1 MSLKNLY
8 AWNGG
13 IEKKSRTYSC
23 SMEKSSNCG
32 VEKTTSCGGDAGG
45 EGDAGEVDE
54 WKSYIL
60 RRIV

>member
-13 IEKKSRTYSC
+13 IEKKSRTSSC

-32 VEKTTSCGGDAGG
+32 VEKTTSCGGDAGDEGG
-45 EGDAGEVDE
+45 EGDA